1 MAGETQTSPAPRRIL
16 LVEDEI
22 LICLLIETILSDAGY
37 EVVVAN
43 TIEEAMDAIEQGAA
57 GRPRSLD
64 LNLRGQKV
72 YPVAE
77 KLAAIDTPF
86 IFATGGGGRDIEGF
100 PGRPWVGKPFQE
112 AELLAAVQSSWPGRL
127 RDVCASPGPAG
138 SSISGNP
145 D

>member
-1 MAGETQTSPAPRRIL
+1 MAGEADMPLAGRRIL

-37 EVVVAN
+37 DVIVAN
-43 TIEEAMDAIEQGAA
+43 SIEEALDAIEQGSLAA
-57 GRPRSLD
+57 AILD
-64 LNLRGQKV
+64 LNLKGRKV

-77 KLAAIDTPF
+77 KLAAVDTPF

-112 AELLAAVQSSWPGRL
+112 SELLAAVNKL
-127 RDVCASPGPAG
+127 VE
-138 SSISGNP
+138 
-145 D
+145 

>member
-1 MAGETQTSPAPRRIL
+1 MADEANTSQDARRIL
-16 LVEDEI
+16 VVEDEI

-43 TIEEAMDAIEQGAA
+43 TIDEAATAIAQGALA
-57 GRPRSLD
+57 GAILD
-64 LNLRGQKV
+64 LNLKGKKV

-77 KLAAIDTPF
+77 RLAAVGTPF

-112 AELLAAVQSSWPGRL
+112 AELLDAVEKLLG
-127 RDVCASPGPAG
+127 
-138 SSISGNP
+138 
-145 D
+145 

>member
-1 MAGETQTSPAPRRIL
+1 MAGETNTSPPGRRIL

-43 TIEEAMDAIEQGAA
+43 TIEEAMDAIDQGPLAA
-57 GRPRSLD
+57 AILD
-64 LNLRGQKV
+64 LNLKGKKV

-77 KLAAIDTPF
+77 KLAVVDTPF

-112 AELLAAVQSSWPGRL
+112 AELLAAVNKLVG
-127 RDVCASPGPAG
+127 
-138 SSISGNP
+138 
-145 D
+145 

>member
-1 MAGETQTSPAPRRIL
+1 MADEANTSQAARRIL
-16 LVEDEI
+16 VVEDEI

-43 TIEEAMDAIEQGAA
+43 TIDEAATAIAQGALA
-57 GRPRSLD
+57 GAILD
-64 LNLRGQKV
+64 LNLKGKKV

-77 KLAAIDTPF
+77 RLAAVGTPF

-112 AELLAAVQSSWPGRL
+112 AELLDAVEKLLG
-127 RDVCASPGPAG
+127 
-138 SSISGNP
+138 
-145 D
+145 